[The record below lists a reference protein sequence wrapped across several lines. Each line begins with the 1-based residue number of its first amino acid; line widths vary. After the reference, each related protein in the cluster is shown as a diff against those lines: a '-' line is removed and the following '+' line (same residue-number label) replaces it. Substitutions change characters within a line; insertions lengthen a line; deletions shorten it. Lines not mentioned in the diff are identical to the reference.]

1 MVQLHLLIHRVS
13 YFRCLYNE
21 KIQYPRAL
29 SSWNGNIICFFIY
42 FKTTK
47 FLSVM
52 YAQIEAKDE
61 IYLSL
66 SPSRFHLALTR

>member
-21 KIQYPRAL
+21 KIQYPPRYN
-29 SSWNGNIICFFIY
+29 NGNIICFFIY